1 MTVSTLM
8 LVVSLV
14 LALLAAFGLP
24 KGSGRVSL
32 FPLAFAFFLLSL
44 LVGGRLLSL

>member
-8 LVVSLV
+8 LVVSV
-14 LALLAAFGLP
+14 LALLAAFGVP
-24 KGSGRVSL
+24 KGSRVSL
-32 FPLAFAFFLLSL
+32 FPLAFAFFVLSL

>member
-14 LALLAAFGLP
+14 LALLAAFGVP
-24 KGSGRVSL
+24 KGSRVSL
-32 FPLAFAFFLLSL
+32 FPLAFAFFVLSL
-44 LVGGRLLSL
+44 LVGGRLISL